1 MSNVIKF
8 PDMEESCSK
17 FVETNQVRVWD
28 TIYQVPVSIKIPV
41 DVELDDVNITRQ
53 FFIKL
58 CEYYEFE
65 PVNVDHRTNPDD
77 NAVVFIVYINGF
89 YLPHGLCEHLHQG
102 LKCNYDVYATFLET
116 MAKKYEWPVVGYIEE

>member
-41 DVELDDVNITRQ
+41 DVELDNVDIIRQ

-58 CEYYEFE
+58 CEYYGFE
-65 PVNVDHRTNPDD
+65 PVDVDHRTNPDD
-77 NAVVFIVYINGF
+77 NAVVFILYINGF
-89 YLPHGLCEHLHQG
+89 FLPHELTEHLCQG
-102 LKCNYDVYATFLET
+102 LKCDYDVYATFLES
-116 MAKKYEWPVVGYIEE
+116 MANEYEWPVVGHIEE